1 MTGRVRFRP
10 FTGESES
17 HVRLDAAPLAM
28 VLCQVRWPEIGYLQE
43 DISAR
48 ANSLGGL
55 LKDYPLFSSSP
66 EIVFNVTPQG
76 VTHSESGFV
85 YQWSTPDRS
94 WIVSLGGTFMTL
106 ISKDYETFPVFES
119 KLAGVLSKV
128 KQVLE
133 VPLIDRIGVRYVN
146 QISDVDQ
153 VSRIGELVRP
163 EILGYQALA
172 PSTSE
177 ASLIQALN
185 QASFQVGDS
194 TLQVRSGI
202 IPAGELLDP
211 ALETLDGPS
220 WVLDIDAFSQF
231 EMEFDVDSVL
241 AQVSKLSDTAYD
253 FFTWVITQGFID
265 EFRGKAHDNN

>member
-1 MTGRVRFRP
+1 
-10 FTGESES
+10 
-17 HVRLDAAPLAM
+17 
-28 VLCQVRWPEIGYLQE
+28 
-43 DISAR
+43 
-48 ANSLGGL
+48 
-55 LKDYPLFSSSP
+55 
-66 EIVFNVTPQG
+66 
-76 VTHSESGFV
+76 
-85 YQWSTPDRS
+85 
-94 WIVSLGGTFMTL
+94 MTL